1 MAVDL
6 NTIDKS
12 KTEDLVKEINI
23 LNKFLGEENPYL
35 LIGPGRWGTSDS
47 WLGIPVIWKQI
58 SNVKVIVE
66 LGIDDL
72 NPDPSYGSHF
82 FQNLTSMHIG
92 YFTLTKNEYKKSINW
107 DWVNKQ
113 SVVKEMKYVKVI
125 QLKNELEI
133 IIDGYNGEGIIN
145 HSISNDNELMDEEL
159 STGI

>member
-1 MAVDL
+1 
-6 NTIDKS
+6 
-12 KTEDLVKEINI
+12 
-23 LNKFLGEENPYL
+23 
-35 LIGPGRWGTSDS
+35 
-47 WLGIPVIWKQI
+47 
-58 SNVKVIVE
+58 
-66 LGIDDL
+66 
-72 NPDPSYGSHF
+72 
-82 FQNLTSMHIG
+82 MHIG

-133 IIDGYNGEGIIN
+133 IIDGYSGEGIIN